1 MGIGPLYFNPF
12 PVPHA
17 TAMTPCHVRNPCPP
31 PPRPSS
37 SPRSIANPIAYPM
50 GNRVVPAKLTL
61 QVAELGAGA
70 VGDVSPAV
78 DLGMWESLPEPHA
91 AL

>member
-1 MGIGPLYFNPF
+1 
-12 PVPHA
+12 
-17 TAMTPCHVRNPCPP
+17 
-31 PPRPSS
+31 
-37 SPRSIANPIAYPM
+37 M